1 MQCVI
6 LAGGLGTRMQPLTNF
21 YPKALIEVEGLP
33 FVHHQ
38 LSWLSAHG
46 VTKAVLCIG
55 YRGEMIRDYVGDGR
69 RWDLHV
75 RYVDEGKELR
85 GTAGALRLALD
96 KAQLDE
102 SFLFTYGDSFLPIDF
117 AAVYA
122 HFQRCGQP
130 ALMTVFHNE
139 GMWDKSNV
147 IFDQTSGQ
155 VTLYDKDRKSRPP
168 TDFDFID
175 YGLSALRRDVVEDFV
190 GAASPPLRADM
201 AQVFTR
207 LSASGLLAGLEVTQR
222 FYEIGSFSGL
232 EALADFL
239 RGREQLSDRDDRR
252 SH

>member
-6 LAGGLGTRMQPLTNF
+6 LAGGLGTRMQPLTNH

-38 LSWLSAHG
+38 LTWLSAHG
-46 VTKAVLCIG
+46 VTQAILCIG

-69 RWDLHV
+69 RWDLRV

-96 KAQLDE
+96 EAQLEE

-117 AAVYA
+117 AEVYQ
-122 HFQRCGQP
+122 HFQNCGQP

-139 GMWDKSNV
+139 GKWDTSNV
-147 IFDQTSGQ
+147 IFDETSGQ
-155 VTLYDKDRKSRPP
+155 VTLYDKERKSRPAS
-168 TDFDFID
+168 DFAFID
-175 YGLSALRRDVVEDFV
+175 YGLSVLRRDVVEDFV
-190 GAASPPLRADM
+190 AAASPPARSDM

-207 LSASGLLAGLEVTQR
+207 LSQSGLLAGLEVTQR
-222 FYEIGSFSGL
+222 FYEIGSFTGL
-232 EALADFL
+232 EELADFL
-239 RGREQLSDRDDRR
+239 RARERCLAAGA
-252 SH
+252 